1 MMDTVSET
9 RYIGRTLKRMRSMER
24 VERRIRPKRGS
35 DISTGERDFSVFV
48 EFEYDRFETG
58 KIKLFG
64 EELKQLLKGHTF
76 HVNSRGF
83 WVRRRFESDL
93 TDD

>member
-24 VERRIRPKRGS
+24 VERRIRPKRDS
-35 DISTGERDFSVFV
+35 DVSTGNRDFSVFV
-48 EFEYDRFETG
+48 EFDSRG
-58 KIKLFG
+58 VGSIKLIG

-76 HVNSRGF
+76 HVE
-83 WVRRRFESDL
+83 WLLVRRRFESDL

>member
-9 RYIGRTLKRMRSMER
+9 RHIGRTLKRIRSMEQ
-24 VERRIRPKRGS
+24 IRPKRDS
-35 DISTGERDFSVFV
+35 DVSTGNRDFSVFV
-48 EFEYDRFETG
+48 ELSYASSD
-58 KIKLFG
+58 KIKLIG

-76 HVNSRGF
+76 HLSRKGF
-83 WVRRRFESDL
+83 EVRRRFESDL